1 MLIVTAGVKT
11 NAFFQVEFCKKLFSR
26 AAVLVFIC
34 LFSLYFFLEIFR
46 YVFTMYISCLKNDC
60 FFFHKTSHY
69 FDFNN
74 DAVLK
79 TPLTEE
85 TLFSLIMLI
94 FWPKILIHPEEIP

>member
-34 LFSLYFFLEIFR
+34 LFSLYFFLEFFR
-46 YVFTMYISCLKNDC
+46 YVQCTYHVKKIVASSL
-60 FFFHKTSHY
+60 Y
-69 FDFNN
+69 FDSNN

-79 TPLTEE
+79 TSFKIEE
-85 TLFSLIMLI
+85 TLTFFAKTLYFI
-94 FWPKILIHPEEIP
+94 KIISNVLLTSHSSCL